1 MNRTIIIAIIVAL
14 GIAVLFGF
22 GAKWFLS
29 SNSDYDN
36 QHVVQDDEDTQ
47 EAKGIYSDDKAN
59 IGPSD
64 AYLDDDKNFGQGDSP
79 TIISGSSE
87 SENPEVA
94 SHEGDAHLVQETE
107 TYKDFLSAQNM
118 KGFKVLYTDYSET
131 NTDRT
136 YTYAFEN
143 TDLIFEVTVSNE
155 DDSIKISDVHN
166 SYTQDQRVVVFKNA
180 TNIDKEDFYTNVILD
195 RDIRY
200 YAVKKKNKI
209 VLYNYDS
216 KKQKLMT
223 YNTKSHVTE
232 YHY

>member
-14 GIAVLFGF
+14 GIVVLFGF
-22 GAKWFLS
+22 GAKRFLS
-29 SNSDYDN
+29 NNSDN
-36 QHVVQDDEDTQ
+36 NSQRVVQDEGATQ
-47 EAKGIYSDDKAN
+47 VTKGIYSGDKAN
-59 IGPSD
+59 IGSTD

-79 TIISGSSE
+79 TIISGNSE

-94 SHEGDAHLVQETE
+94 SHEGDAHLVQETA

-118 KGFKVLYTDYSET
+118 EGFKVLYTDYSET
-131 NTDRT
+131 DTDRT
-136 YTYAFEN
+136 YTYTFEN
-143 TDLIFEVTVSNE
+143 TDLVFEVTVSNE
-155 DDSIKISDVHN
+155 DESVKISDVHN
-166 SYTQDQRVVVFKNA
+166 SYTQDQRVVVFKDA

-195 RDIRY
+195 SDIRY

-209 VLYNYDS
+209 VLYNYDN

-223 YNTKSHVTE
+223 YNTKSHITE

>member
-14 GIAVLFGF
+14 GTAVLFGF

-29 SNSDYDN
+29 GNSDN
-36 QHVVQDDEDTQ
+36 NSQRVVQDDGDTQ
-47 EAKGIYSDDKAN
+47 VTKGIYSDDKAS
-59 IGPSD
+59 IGSTD

-79 TIISGSSE
+79 TIISGNSE

-94 SHEGDAHLVQETE
+94 AHEGDAHLVQETE

-131 NTDRT
+131 DVDRT
-136 YTYAFEN
+136 YTYTFEN
-143 TDLIFEVTVSNE
+143 TDLVFEVTVSNE
-155 DDSIKISDVHN
+155 NDSIKISDVHN
-166 SYTQDQRVVVFKNA
+166 LYTQDQRVVVFKNG
-180 TNIDKEDFYTNVILD
+180 TNVDKEDFYTNVILD
-195 RDIRY
+195 SNIRY

-209 VLYNYDS
+209 VLYNYDN

-223 YNTKSHVTE
+223 YNARSHVTK